1 MKIAFRLDDITPDMD
16 MNKFQRVYEIFA
28 KAGIKPLIG
37 VVPDCRDELLHY
49 EENKSDFWNLV
60 RKLQGE
66 DWIVAQHGYQHVY
79 ETKDSGILGINPF
92 SEFAGLSYETQ
103 LDKIKKGRDILKEN
117 GIVSDIFMAPGHT
130 YDENTIEALKKC
142 GFSHVTDG
150 YTKQTVR
157 YKNICFIPCRNE
169 KKSGNDRIN
178 TICLHAN
185 LMKEEDFRALE
196 HRLNNNTGQYVDFQV
211 LLDSKVYPFS
221 CRCRFEQF
229 SALGKYK
236 LRRKLG
242 GSRITQKY
250 FEKCNHP
257 NFFVRKLYR
266 IIYAPMLLGIL
277 FEKTEIN

>member
-37 VVPDCRDELLHY
+37 VVPDCRDKLLHY
-49 EENKSDFWNLV
+49 EENKSDFWDLV

-66 DWIVAQHGYQHVY
+66 GWIVAQHGYQHVY
-79 ETKDSGILGINPF
+79 ETKDSGILGINSF

-103 LDKIKKGRDILKEN
+103 LDKLKKGKSILKEN
-117 GIVSDIFMAPGHT
+117 GVISGIFMAPGHT

-150 YTKQTVR
+150 YTKQPVR
-157 YKNICFIPCRNE
+157 YNEICFIPCRNE
-169 KKSGNDRIN
+169 KKSAKDGIN

-185 LMKEEDFRALE
+185 LMKEADFEELE
-196 HRLNNNTGQYVDFQV
+196 HCLHNNEGQYVDFQV
-211 LLDSKVYPFS
+211 LLDAKVYPFA
-221 CRCRFEQF
+221 CRYRFEQLI
-229 SALGKYK
+229 ALGNYK

-242 GSRITQKY
+242 GSRIAQVY
-250 FEKCNHP
+250 FEKCNHS
-257 NFFVRKLYR
+257 NSRMQNLKKV
-266 IIYAPMLLGIL
+266 IYAPMLIGVLWEHI
-277 FEKTEIN
+277 EDK